1 MATLVIG
8 TNFTAGTV
16 AKASEVNGNF
26 SNIVSWSTTL
36 DVDNF
41 ATLTGEL
48 DFLVG
53 TTKAVK
59 ITNTGTQPSIEVL
72 SNGNSTG
79 LVITDTGTNSSV
91 TVTKSGQ
98 LAAGKAIILITDAV
112 AQVNATAAVLKM
124 ALSSSA
130 TIPAVD
136 IAHGSDVTFKLTKT
150 QANLVT
156 GSSALDGL
164 VVNSSHL
171 TIPSRTTVQKDALV
185 APLEGSII
193 YDSTSQELQ
202 VKNSTSWISSSSSL
216 TGTIQTYAGFI
227 IPTGW
232 LLCDDT
238 PASRTTYAALFAVL
252 SKSSTGNTASGSPT
266 ISVIPAN
273 GTDNIA
279 AGWFISGPGIQAGT
293 TVVGTTSSTITL
305 SQNATANGTAVPF
318 TAAPYGIG
326 NGTTT
331 FNVPDMRRRVIMG
344 SGGTA
349 TATIGNLLGNVGGS
363 ETHTLSLTEIP
374 AHNHGGSTSSNTVNY
389 TKGSSSYIL
398 NGYAM
403 TSSNTGY
410 GDAILMGTAHSHTIS
425 SAGGGATHNNIQSA
439 IVLNYIIK
447 T

>member
-8 TNFTAGTV
+8 TNFVAGTV

-26 SNIVSWSTTL
+26 NNIVSWSTTL

-136 IAHGSDVTFKLTKT
+136 ILHGADVTFQVKKT
-150 QANLVT
+150 H
-156 GSSALDGL
+156 L
-164 VVNSSHL
+164 VVPSKTTTERDAIVAAPAASVLFNS
-171 TIPSRTTVQKDALV
+171 TV
-185 APLEGSII
+185 
-193 YDSTSQELQ
+193 QELQ
-202 VKNSTSWISSSSSL
+202 FKTSSGWAQSVP
-216 TGTIQTYAGFI
+216 TGSVQTFAGFI
-227 IPTGW
+227 VPTGW
-232 LLCDDT
+232 LLCDNT

-252 SKSSTGNTASGSPT
+252 SKSSTGDTHTSTLIDN
-266 ISVIPAN
+266 IPAG
-273 GTDNIA
+273 GTTNVV
-279 AGWFISGPGIQAGT
+279 AGWYISGPGIQAGT
-293 TVVGTTSSTITL
+293 TVTVVGATSLTL
-305 SQNATANGTAVPF
+305 SLATTASTNGVAF

-326 NGTTT
+326 DGSTT
-331 FNVPDMRRRVIMG
+331 FNVPDCRGIFIRG
-344 SGGTA
+344 SGVGSQTIEGKSFSPELVGTKRKDT
-349 TATIGNLLGNVGGS
+349 TAVNGLAS
-363 ETHTLSLTEIP
+363 SLSG
-374 AHNHGGSTSSNTVNY
+374 AHNHTWY
-389 TKGSSSYIL
+389 F
-398 NGYAM
+398 
-403 TSSNTGY
+403 
-410 GDAILMGTAHSHTIS
+410 
-425 SAGGGATHNNIQSA
+425 GGGAFPPAPTTQATAQGAAQAFYTGANPILVTTAADHIHPLTGNTETTPGNIT
-439 IVLNYIIK
+439 LNYIIK
-447 T
+447 Y

>member
-156 GSSALDGL
+156 GSS
-164 VVNSSHL
+164 
-171 TIPSRTTVQKDALV
+171 ALV